1 MNSQYDASLVH
12 QFLFNTP
19 ESALRK
25 MLINPQFTQ
34 VHFNLLFKMV
44 KGGSETDFCDY
55 FYNSSF
61 PKLKF
66 SASEIAIKENFW
78 PICIA
83 GLNQHGLLQP
93 AQKMA
98 A

>member
-1 MNSQYDASLVH
+1 MNLKYDANLAH
-12 QFLFNTP
+12 QFLNQTP

-25 MLINPQFTQ
+25 MLINTQFTQ
-34 VHFNLLFKMV
+34 NHFNLLLKMV
-44 KGGSETDFCDY
+44 KVSSENDFCNF

-61 PKLKF
+61 PKIRF

-78 PICIA
+78 NITINS
-83 GLNQHGLLQP
+83 LNQNGLLQP